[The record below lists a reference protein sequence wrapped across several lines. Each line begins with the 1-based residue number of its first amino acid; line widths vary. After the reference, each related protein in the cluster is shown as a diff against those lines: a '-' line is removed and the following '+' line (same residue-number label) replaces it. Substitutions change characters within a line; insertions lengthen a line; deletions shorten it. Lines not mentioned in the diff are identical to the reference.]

1 MSKEINQ
8 SSKFYSNLSNKRL
21 PNYYDRDIVKI
32 LVRNPIEAFAF
43 WGISSKT
50 FQNVQSFLKTSM
62 EEVFLKLHI
71 KFFDEHSHFRENII
85 TLPPYT
91 DNWLMRF
98 ESPPHN
104 LQVEL
109 VALNNHGNY
118 MSILTS
124 AQVILPKNRPSI
136 HVDKIWVSPKWIS
149 EGAVTET
156 QSGDW
161 VLSKPTGL
169 QNSVPATGKFVGVF
183 TTGSSGNLGSSEKF
197 AGSSEK
203 FAGSS
208 EQVAGLS
215 GQMVTGGSSEQ
226 MLSGQHVGSSEQM
239 LSGQH
244 VGSSEQMLS
253 GQHVGSSEQMLS
265 GQHVGSSEQMLSEQY
280 VGSSEQVLSGQYL
293 GSSESYIV
301 SEEFQGSSESYWLSE
316 EFQGSSEQFLGSSGG
331 FAVSG
336 EFTGSSEQFGSS
348 GNFMG
353 SSEQFGSSGNFMG
366 SSEHFGSSEH
376 SITSGFLGSSNLNM
390 EDDKKVLKG

>member
-8 SSKFYSNLSNKRL
+8 SSKIYNSPDNKRL

-50 FQNVQSFLKTSM
+50 FQNVQSLLKTAM

-85 TLPPYT
+85 TLPPFT

-104 LQVEL
+104 LQVEI
-109 VALNNHGNY
+109 VALNSHGNY
-118 MSILTS
+118 HSILTS
-124 AQVILPKNRPSI
+124 AQVTLPKNRPSI
-136 HVDKIWVSPKWIS
+136 HVDKIWVSPKWIAD
-149 EGAVTET
+149 GAVTET

-183 TTGSSGNLGSSEKF
+183 TGSSGHLGSSEKF

-203 FAGSS
+203 FQGSSEKFVGSS

-215 GQMVTGGSSEQ
+215 GQTVTGGSSEQ
-226 MLSGQHVGSSEQM
+226 MLSEQYLGSSEQS
-239 LSGQH
+239 LSEQYL
-244 VGSSEQMLS
+244 GSSEQSLS
-253 GQHVGSSEQMLS
+253 EQYLGSSEQSLS
-265 GQHVGSSEQMLSEQY
+265 EQYLGSSEQMLSEQY
-280 VGSSEQVLSGQYL
+280 L
-293 GSSESYIV
+293 GSSESYMV
-301 SEEFQGSSESYWLSE
+301 TEEFAGSSGSYWLSE
-316 EFQGSSEQFLGSSGG
+316 EFQGSSGNFLGSSGG
-331 FAVSG
+331 FVVSG
-336 EFTGSSEQFGSS
+336 NFLGSSEH
-348 GNFMG
+348 
-353 SSEQFGSSGNFMG
+353 FGSSGNFMG
-366 SSEHFGSSEH
+366 SSEHFGSSDN
-376 SITSGFLGSSNLNM
+376 FMGSSEHFGSSGNFMGSSELLQ
-390 EDDKKVLKG
+390 EDDDKKVLKG